1 MGNQVRN
8 GRNNKDS
15 IIKLSLNSFSTNTAI
30 HDFFP
35 SYNDKK
41 LKKIINPSKID
52 RKYISKMIP
61 TEKITNYNC
70 NKKFVLNNNNNKIT
84 KDNLNMNSR
93 NENISQKNKIIFL
106 SSNFF
111 HPNKSNK
118 NNIINLS
125 HKLDFKI
132 KDNNTKTIHTEIE
145 KNNYINKNI
154 NKILINQNTNKNL
167 NKELSHSILYKP
179 NIDNNANKN
188 KNKKILNLKEV
199 DSLYYTEN
207 ENENKSSKNSS
218 KFINLDI
225 LNEKISI
232 MDGLEL
238 TNHSNINNINDD
250 EKNKES
256 YSEIEFEDYIK
267 KLNLGNFNIDRELF
281 ERPLFYNRSKKI
293 NSNKSSNKIKNYF
306 NKISYENKFL
316 PDENVLKNLYKNKN
330 HSLRNSL
337 KKSSNNKDKN
347 QNLSFKSKKD
357 KTKKESNFNTGNK
370 KKNNDII
377 IYRNNHNYIP
387 NISLN
392 TNNKSRRVLDSNY
405 KKESKGFSRT
415 NSKLLISNNLYNISN
430 NNNNNIND
438 NSFFNQK
445 YNSKKKEYI
454 HKDYFNFKK
463 VIQNNFNNKTNLQ
476 ISDFLMIS
484 EKNLNIKSHKNKQKS
499 TNVSFK
505 KIKSDKSSRNDSPQ
519 FKKMNK
525 IGRNDILSKYMKNKF
540 QSANLSKSNNLYI
553 TGNSY
558 ENNLINDNN
567 ICEKINKKNYKKIRI
582 FRNKNDLGNISNKK
596 NSTNKNNSKTKIK
609 KLCNNSINRIKY
621 SHCLINKRSC
631 STNDIFE
638 NHNNCDNKKNKISML
653 INTKNFK
660 SIQKREISPKLYKN
674 YNNKQKR
681 NLYKNINN
689 KSNILKNK
697 NKIYAIKHLNNNKFI
712 NKYNNIYNNLKNN
725 KNNNNFFHKSYS
737 KNNFICK
744 TNIINY
750 YKN

>member
-30 HDFFP
+30 HDFLP

-41 LKKIINPSKID
+41 LKKLINPSKID

-61 TEKITNYNC
+61 IEKITNYNC

-111 HPNKSNK
+111 HSNKSNK

-145 KNNYINKNI
+145 KNNYINKNK

-179 NIDNNANKN
+179 NIDNHANKN

-199 DSLYYTEN
+199 DSLYCTEN

-238 TNHSNINNINDD
+238 TNHSNINNINND

-306 NKISYENKFL
+306 NKINYKNKFL
-316 PDENVLKNLYKNKN
+316 PDENELKNLYKNKN

-405 KKESKGFSRT
+405 KKDQKGFSRT

-430 NNNNNIND
+430 NNNIND

-445 YNSKKKEYI
+445 YNSKKKEHI

-519 FKKMNK
+519 FKKINK

-582 FRNKNDLGNISNKK
+582 FRNKNDLENILNKK
-596 NSTNKNNSKTKIK
+596 NYTNKNNSKTKVK
-609 KLCNNSINRIKY
+609 KFCNNSINKIKY

-638 NHNNCDNKKNKISML
+638 NHNNCNNKKKKISML

-660 SIQKREISPKLYKN
+660 SIQKREISPKLCKN
-674 YNNKQKR
+674 YNNEQKR
-681 NLYKNINN
+681 NL
-689 KSNILKNK
+689 
-697 NKIYAIKHLNNNKFI
+697 
-712 NKYNNIYNNLKNN
+712 
-725 KNNNNFFHKSYS
+725 
-737 KNNFICK
+737 
-744 TNIINY
+744 
-750 YKN
+750 

>member
-30 HDFFP
+30 HDFLS
-35 SYNDKK
+35 SYNDNK
-41 LKKIINPSKID
+41 LKKLINPSKFD

-70 NKKFVLNNNNNKIT
+70 NKKFVLNNNNKIT

-145 KNNYINKNI
+145 KNNYINKNK

-199 DSLYYTEN
+199 DSLYCTEN

-238 TNHSNINNINDD
+238 TNHSNINNINND
-250 EKNKES
+250 ENNKES

-306 NKISYENKFL
+306 NKISYESKFL
-316 PDENVLKNLYKNKN
+316 PDENELKNLYKNKN

-337 KKSSNNKDKN
+337 KKSSDNKNKN
-347 QNLSFKSKKD
+347 QNLSFKSKTD

-415 NSKLLISNNLYNISN
+415 NSKLLISNNLYNIS

-505 KIKSDKSSRNDSPQ
+505 KIKSDKTSRNDSPQ

-582 FRNKNDLGNISNKK
+582 FRNKNDLENISNKK

-660 SIQKREISPKLYKN
+660 SIQKREISPKLCKN
-674 YNNKQKR
+674 YNNEQKR
-681 NLYKNINN
+681 YLYKNINN
-689 KSNILKNK
+689 KKNILKNK